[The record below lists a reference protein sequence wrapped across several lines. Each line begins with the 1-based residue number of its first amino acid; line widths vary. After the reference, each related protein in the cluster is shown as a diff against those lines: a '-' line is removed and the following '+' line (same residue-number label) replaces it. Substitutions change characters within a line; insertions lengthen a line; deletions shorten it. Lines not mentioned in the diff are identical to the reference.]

1 LREPGR
7 SVTKYTKLISDPEAN
22 ERSVIRRENLKHF
35 NISFLHQVLQELP
48 VHLNAT
54 AYKAGASIRDNAQR
68 HTNSRVILK
77 LDFHEFFNSVKVS
90 DWRAYA
96 GIRFPNWSDE
106 DLVFSIL
113 VLFWGEGGYQPSCLA
128 IGAPTSPLLSNV
140 LMHQFDILLTEYA
153 DENELRYTR
162 YADDMTFSTAGF
174 LDKNAVIQ
182 KVGLSLS
189 EIESPRLRLNPEK
202 TRLASKATMRQ
213 VTGIVITNDQKIS
226 LGWKRKRIISSMVHH
241 AIRGDLED
249 TNLLRL
255 KGLLAFAEDIEPTF
269 VAMLARKYG
278 EPQLNTIRRA
288 APG

>member
-1 LREPGR
+1 MRGLG
-7 SVTKYTKLISDPEAN
+7 
-22 ERSVIRRENLKHF
+22 
-35 NISFLHQVLQELP
+35 
-48 VHLNAT
+48 
-54 AYKAGASIRDNAQR
+54 
-68 HTNSRVILK
+68 SRTGLMK
-77 LDFHEFFNSVKVS
+77 TLF
-90 DWRAYA
+90 
-96 GIRFPNWSDE
+96 
-106 DLVFSIL
+106 FSIL

>member
-1 LREPGR
+1 
-7 SVTKYTKLISDPEAN
+7 
-22 ERSVIRRENLKHF
+22 
-35 NISFLHQVLQELP
+35 
-48 VHLNAT
+48 
-54 AYKAGASIRDNAQR
+54 
-68 HTNSRVILK
+68 
-77 LDFHEFFNSVKVS
+77 
-90 DWRAYA
+90 
-96 GIRFPNWSDE
+96 
-106 DLVFSIL
+106 
-113 VLFWGEGGYQPSCLA
+113 
-128 IGAPTSPLLSNV
+128 
-140 LMHQFDILLTEYA
+140 
-153 DENELRYTR
+153 
-162 YADDMTFSTAGF
+162 MTFSTAGF